1 MWQGGVVSETQHANN
16 IMTSIEAYELALN
29 NGDIAEA
36 LRLANV
42 IDFAA
47 EAPAI
52 APRTID
58 TTAADNAAKRTGF
71 DYEGAILA
79 RDERLLMHY
88 I

>member
-1 MWQGGVVSETQHANN
+1 MALSATTQHTLN
-16 IMTSIEAYELALN
+16 IMTSIESYELALN

-36 LRLANV
+36 LRLANI

-71 DYEGAILA
+71 DYERAILA
-79 RDERLLMHY
+79 RDEILLMHY
-88 I
+88 A